1 MADGNLTA
9 FPIPYNTTDD
19 PADKVDKTTTVN
31 GLDLSQNRV
40 LKSAQ
45 FSYAMT
51 GEYMIANLTYTI
63 VSSW

>member
-1 MADGNLTA
+1 MADGQLTA
-9 FPIPYNTTDD
+9 FPIKYNYSDD
-19 PADKVDKTTTVN
+19 PDTKVNQTTTIN

-51 GEYMIANLTYTI
+51 GEYMLANLTYTV